1 MTEREI
7 EREREYLKR
16 ERRPPEQIIYVF
28 PCLIYFH
35 HSLSLS
41 SGVQLYMYGV
51 VPPFLYASATA
62 EPPPSLFLALFFLLL
77 ISSLFSPYIYLYIFF
92 FFIILAVLV

>member
-62 EPPPSLFLALFFLLL
+62 EPPPSLFRVFFSFAHFLF
-77 ISSLFSPYIYLYIFF
+77 IFSIYLSVYLL